1 VEFLLVDRLFPRS
14 VLSSILQA
22 EECLRGIDPAS
33 AFGAP
38 DRAHRVLGRMRSELE
53 YRPIGDIVH
62 GLSESMEEVQVGMSM
77 ASDAIRERYFPSI
90 AMPVWI
96 GEAL

>member
-1 VEFLLVDRLFPRS
+1 V
-14 VLSSILQA
+14 
-22 EECLRGIDPAS
+22 
-33 AFGAP
+33 
-38 DRAHRVLGRMRSELE
+38 
-53 YRPIGDIVH
+53 
-62 GLSESMEEVQVGMSM
+62 